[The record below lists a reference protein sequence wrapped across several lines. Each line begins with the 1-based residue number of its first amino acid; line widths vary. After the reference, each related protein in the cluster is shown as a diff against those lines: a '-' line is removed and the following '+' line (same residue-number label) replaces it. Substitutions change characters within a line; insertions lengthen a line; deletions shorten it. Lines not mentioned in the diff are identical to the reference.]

1 MDGKDAGDGAE
12 EQPYRALRSG
22 SKIVIGEGGH
32 LLGALG
38 EFSQIL
44 LLVLAGVGLRDAT
57 EQIDCADARIL

>member
-1 MDGKDAGDGAE
+1 VDGKDAGDGAE
-12 EQPYRALRSG
+12 EQPYRALR
-22 SKIVIGEGGH
+22 
-32 LLGALG
+32 LGALG